1 MRLNSHSRLGLIR
14 AFLDV
19 MDKGAD
25 PLEIDA
31 VLAALTTASESRRAL
46 SRLAG
51 ALLDAYSAL
60 GIDAPK
66 LRTYAA
72 AIAQGLAQGHPRL
85 LSKRSTSLANLL

>member
-1 MRLNSHSRLGLIR
+1 MPCHDIVRRRIQRLGDILQ
-14 AFLDV
+14 
-19 MDKGAD
+19 
-25 PLEIDA
+25 IDA

-72 AIAQGLAQGHPRL
+72 AIAQGLAQGHPAGVVPRPRPR
-85 LSKRSTSLANLL
+85 KRRGGT